1 MPNFSYNVINWN
13 RRTCFLGG
21 VKVVVTRSKTRLKVW
36 YVWGKKREVEA
47 DDSAKPSCPSSWFHP
62 NTTTHPAPALLR
74 ALEWVAFLS
83 TSSSL
88 RLCGPYFLLLLFSRR
103 KGGSEYLPRPLPAP
117 NPSPVG
123 ALEADC
129 DPWNSSRA
137 GAGVLSMC
145 EQARGPERD
154 SGNRTHRRYPPEL
167 GDRRASRLSQERCSL
182 RPGRSCAPAP
192 GAG

>member
-1 MPNFSYNVINWN
+1 MGKEAWGRGRRLLPN
-13 RRTCFLGG
+13 
-21 VKVVVTRSKTRLKVW
+21 
-36 YVWGKKREVEA
+36 
-47 DDSAKPSCPSSWFHP
+47 
-62 NTTTHPAPALLR
+62 HPALVPD
-74 ALEWVAFLS
+74 S
-83 TSSSL
+83 TPTPPPPHPPYSERWSGWLSSL
-88 RLCGPYFLLLLFSRR
+88 LLPPLRSVAPTSPFAILSWR

-145 EQARGPERD
+145 EQARGTGAD

-167 GDRRASRLSQERCSL
+167 GDRRASRLSQERCPCAQGAAAAPCP
-182 RPGRSCAPAP
+182 PGV
-192 GAG
+192 G